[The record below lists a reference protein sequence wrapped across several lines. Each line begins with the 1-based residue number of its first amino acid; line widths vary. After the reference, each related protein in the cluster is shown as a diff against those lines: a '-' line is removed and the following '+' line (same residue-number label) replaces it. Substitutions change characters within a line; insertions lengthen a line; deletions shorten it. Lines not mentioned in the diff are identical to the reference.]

1 MAKSLLATRYLIFVR
16 SQELRD
22 YNKQARKYGIGSA
35 LGYPGT
41 RDSLPSRKQA
51 LKQYLPVFAG
61 RENSLIIDHSQILH
75 SYDVRGNA
83 VTGFN
88 SWSFLIQIL
97 FCCIPC
103 QQINSKERYI
113 FSCIRYSKRNKIY
126 NLLEREAHAPRV
138 TPTRITSLKRVR
150 LFAVNLLSLVGVR
163 FDVIALLFSREPLVS
178 SRFGHISVWLDFLK
192 ASFRSR

>member
-1 MAKSLLATRYLIFVR
+1 MAKSLLATRYLTFVR

-41 RDSLPSRKQA
+41 RDSLPPRKQV

-88 SWSFLIQIL
+88 S
-97 FCCIPC
+97 
-103 QQINSKERYI
+103 
-113 FSCIRYSKRNKIY
+113 
-126 NLLEREAHAPRV
+126 
-138 TPTRITSLKRVR
+138 
-150 LFAVNLLSLVGVR
+150 
-163 FDVIALLFSREPLVS
+163 
-178 SRFGHISVWLDFLK
+178 
-192 ASFRSR
+192 

>member
-1 MAKSLLATRYLIFVR
+1 MAKSLLATRYLTFVR

-35 LGYPGT
+35 LGDLGT
-41 RDSLPSRKQA
+41 RDSLPPRKQV

-103 QQINSKERYI
+103 QQINSKLYI

-150 LFAVNLLSLVGVR
+150 LFAVNLSSLVGVR

-178 SRFGHISVWLDFLK
+178 SRFGHISVWLDFFK

>member
-61 RENSLIIDHSQILH
+61 RENSQIIDHSQILH

-88 SWSFLIQIL
+88 S
-97 FCCIPC
+97 
-103 QQINSKERYI
+103 
-113 FSCIRYSKRNKIY
+113 
-126 NLLEREAHAPRV
+126 
-138 TPTRITSLKRVR
+138 
-150 LFAVNLLSLVGVR
+150 
-163 FDVIALLFSREPLVS
+163 
-178 SRFGHISVWLDFLK
+178 
-192 ASFRSR
+192 

>member
-1 MAKSLLATRYLIFVR
+1 MAISLLAIRYLTFVR

-41 RDSLPSRKQA
+41 KDSLPPRKQA

-61 RENSLIIDHSQILH
+61 RENSLIIHHSQILH

-97 FCCIPC
+97 FCCIAC
-103 QQINSKERYI
+103 RQINSKEQYI
-113 FSCIRYSKRNKIY
+113 FCCIQYSKWSKIY

-138 TPTRITSLKRVR
+138 TPTRIASLKRVR
-150 LFAVNLLSLVGVR
+150 LFAVNLS
-163 FDVIALLFSREPLVS
+163 VIALLFSREPLVS
-178 SRFGHISVWLDFLK
+178 SRFGHISVWLDFFK

>member
-41 RDSLPSRKQA
+41 RDSLPPRKQA

-75 SYDVRGNA
+75 IVMTCAEMQSRVST
-83 VTGFN
+83 VEV
-88 SWSFLIQIL
+88 FL
-97 FCCIPC
+97 
-103 QQINSKERYI
+103 SK
-113 FSCIRYSKRNKIY
+113 FFFVV
-126 NLLEREAHAPRV
+126 L
-138 TPTRITSLKRVR
+138 
-150 LFAVNLLSLVGVR
+150 
-163 FDVIALLFSREPLVS
+163 LVS
-178 SRFGHISVWLDFLK
+178 RLTVKNNIFFLVFGIPSGTRFMISSSAK
-192 ASFRSR
+192 RMHRA